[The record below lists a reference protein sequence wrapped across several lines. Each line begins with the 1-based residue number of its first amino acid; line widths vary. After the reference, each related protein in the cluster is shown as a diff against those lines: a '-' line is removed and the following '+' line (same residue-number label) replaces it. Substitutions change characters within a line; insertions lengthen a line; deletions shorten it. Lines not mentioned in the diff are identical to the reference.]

1 MCRERR
7 STKHRRTKKNGE
19 HIMANISRRNFMKV
33 AAGAAGIAGLGL
45 LNGCSKTEAPA
56 SSAAA
61 SAAGSAAE
69 GTTPA
74 AAAPAT
80 DKLYTAS
87 INPQLDESE
96 FRSNTKELTTLFSP
110 LTIGSMEISN
120 RMVKSAAGSATYLA
134 GLTDELLT
142 YYVNLAKGGV
152 ALIYVETI
160 AALEVPEGGSYD
172 ADTLAFGQKLVDECH
187 KYGAKMGYQMSGFG
201 MGENDMTIDD
211 IHAKQAH
218 FVEVAKGL
226 QPMGFDCVELNCAG
240 FNMPAHF
247 LSRFH
252 NTRTDEYGI
261 GSIENRARFITEIIE
276 GVKKECGPDFNM
288 QILINCIEEND
299 NISNNP
305 TMMTLDSAV
314 TTPHTLAMTME
325 EGIAAA
331 KLFEQ
336 AGCDSMH
343 LRLGPLGHHVAQFGA
358 DLYFILNGIEGC
370 TGFGTQYDFSKNWQG
385 MLIGNTSGC
394 GIGLNVAAEY
404 KKALSIPCGV
414 VTYND
419 PAHAPDFFEQ
429 ALEDGKADFFLM
441 TRPLTVDMEYVNKLK
456 EGRIDEIAPCTR
468 CLHCHIGSNEA
479 NAQMAYCRVNALTQR
494 VMREGGP
501 ATYEL
506 EPAAT
511 PKKVM
516 VIGGGPAGMEAARI
530 AAARGHNVTLYEK
543 RGALGFMLD
552 FAASVK
558 GPHENLADLKNYLIR
573 QLELNGVEVKTGT
586 EVTQELIN
594 SEAPDAVILAAGGLR
609 DTLTVDGDGSAPVV
623 EMDNFM
629 FTEMGDNVI
638 VYGSNAQAFD
648 AALWLTVHKKNVT
661 IVTPNPA
668 SEFDMQQSQHAMR
681 MMTTA
686 LYALG
691 VKSYPQS
698 AIKTVSGNVATLT
711 LDSGVEMNIKC
722 DAIVNGADM
731 LPNTSLV
738 DGIDCKEVYTIGD
751 CANPFNIAL
760 AIRGGNDAGRAV

>member
-69 GTTPA
+69 VTTTPA

-226 QPMGFDCVELNCAG
+226 QQMGFDCVELNCAG

-299 NISNNP
+299 NLSNNP
-305 TMMTLDSAV
+305 TIMTLDSAV

-370 TGFGTQYDFSKNWQG
+370 TGFGTQYDFGKNWQG

-516 VIGGGPAGMEAARI
+516 VIGGGPA
-530 AAARGHNVTLYEK
+530 
-543 RGALGFMLD
+543 
-552 FAASVK
+552 
-558 GPHENLADLKNYLIR
+558 DLKNYLIR

-586 EVTQELIN
+586 EVTQELIH

-711 LDSGVEMNIKC
+711 LDSGVEMSIKC

>member
-1 MCRERR
+1 
-7 STKHRRTKKNGE
+7 
-19 HIMANISRRNFMKV
+19 MANISRRNFMKV

-69 GTTPA
+69 GTTTPA

-211 IHAKQAH
+211 IHAKQTH
-218 FVEVAKGL
+218 FVEVANGL
-226 QPMGFDCVELNCAG
+226 QQMGFDCVELNCAG

-511 PKKVM
+511 SKKVM

-586 EVTQELIN
+586 EVTQELIH

>member
-1 MCRERR
+1 
-7 STKHRRTKKNGE
+7 
-19 HIMANISRRNFMKV
+19 MANISRRSFMKV

-56 SSAAA
+56 SSAASVA
-61 SAAGSAAE
+61 GSTAESTTSAAPVTE
-69 GTTPA
+69 
-74 AAAPAT
+74 
-80 DKLYTAS
+80 KLYTAY

-96 FRSNTKELTTLFSP
+96 FRSNTKQLTTLFSP

-120 RMVKSAAGSATYLA
+120 RMVKSAAGSATYLV

-152 ALIYVETI
+152 SLIYVETI
-160 AALEVPEGGSYD
+160 SALEIPEGGSYD

-201 MGENDMTIDD
+201 MGENEMTIDD
-211 IHAKQAH
+211 IHAKQAR
-218 FVEVAKGL
+218 FVEVTKGL
-226 QPMGFDCVELNCAG
+226 QQLGFDCVELNCAG

-252 NTRTDEYGI
+252 NSRTDEYGI
-261 GSIENRARFITEIIE
+261 GSIEDRARFITEIIE
-276 GVKKECGPDFNM
+276 GVKQECGPDFNI

-331 KLFEQ
+331 KLFEK

-370 TGFGTQYDFSKNWQG
+370 TGFGTQYDFNKNWQG
-385 MLIGNTSGC
+385 MLIGNTRGC

-441 TRPLTVDMEYVNKLK
+441 TRPLTVDAEYVNKLK

-479 NAQMAYCRVNALTQR
+479 NAQFAYCRVNALTQR

-506 EPAAT
+506 EPAKTA
-511 PKKVM
+511 KKVM

-543 RGALGFMLD
+543 RGTLGFMLD
-552 FAASVK
+552 FAANVK

-573 QLELNGVEVKTGT
+573 QLELNNVEIKTGT
-586 EVTQELIN
+586 EVTQDLIA

-623 EMDNFM
+623 ELDNFM

-698 AIKTVSGNVATLT
+698 AIKTVSGNVATIT

-731 LPNTSLV
+731 LPNTRLV
-738 DGIDCKEVYTIGD
+738 DGIACKEVYTIGD
-751 CANPFNIAL
+751 CASPFNIAM

>member
-1 MCRERR
+1 M
-7 STKHRRTKKNGE
+7 G
-19 HIMANISRRNFMKV
+19 NISRRSFMK
-33 AAGAAGIAGLGL
+33 AAAGIAGLGL
-45 LNGCSKTEAPA
+45 LNGCSKAEVAA
-56 SSAAA
+56 SSV
-61 SAAGSAAE
+61 SVPAAE
-69 GTTPA
+69 STTA
-74 AAAPAT
+74 AAAPEVAAPVT
-80 DKLYTAS
+80 EKLYTAY
-87 INPQLDESE
+87 INPQLKDEE
-96 FRSNTKELTTLFSP
+96 FRSHTKELTTLFSP
-110 LTIGSMEISN
+110 LNIGSMEISN

-134 GLTDELLT
+134 GLTDELMT
-142 YYVNLAKGGV
+142 YYVNLAKGGA

-160 AALEVPEGGSYD
+160 AELELPESGVFT
-172 ADTLAFGQKLVDECH
+172 AETLAFGQELVDECH

-201 MGENDMTIDD
+201 MGENAMSIDE
-211 IHAKQAH
+211 IHAKQEY
-218 FVEVAKGL
+218 FVRVAKGL
-226 QPMGFDCVELNCAG
+226 KQMGFDCVELNCAG

-276 GVKKECGPDFNM
+276 GIKRECGADFNV
-288 QILINCIEEND
+288 QILMNCIEEND

-305 TMMTLDSAV
+305 TMMTLDSDV

-331 KLFEQ
+331 KLFEK

-343 LRLGPLGHHVAQFGA
+343 LRLGPQGHHVAQFGA
-358 DLYFILNGIEGC
+358 DLYFILDGIEGC
-370 TGFGTQYDFSKNWQG
+370 TGFGTQYDFKKNWQG

-404 KKALSIPCGV
+404 KKELSIPCGV

-441 TRPLTVDMEYVNKLK
+441 TRPMTVDMDYVNKLK

-506 EPAAT
+506 EPAASA
-511 PKKVM
+511 KKVM

-530 AAARGHNVTLYEK
+530 AAARGHDVTLYEK
-543 RGALGFMLD
+543 RGTLGFMLD

-573 QLELNGVEVKTGT
+573 QLELNNVQVKTGT
-586 EVTQELIN
+586 EVTKELID

-609 DTLTVDGDGSAPVV
+609 DTLTVSSDGSAPVV
-623 EMDNFM
+623 EMESFM
-629 FTEMGDNVI
+629 FTEMGENVI

-661 IVTPNPA
+661 IVTPNKA

-691 VKSYPQS
+691 VKSYS
-698 AIKTVSGNVATLT
+698 ESSIKTVSGNVATIV
-711 LDSGVEMNIKC
+711 LDSGVEMKVKC

-738 DGIDCKEVYTIGD
+738 NGINCKEVYTIGD